1 MVQLHNVEDHA
12 MSLRK
17 AVLAVAV
24 TAGLAASVGAAAQG
38 YTHADRQGLAQV
50 LGAVQLSS
58 DQQQQVHGIM
68 SAARTQ
74 SAPQRARMQALQQQI
89 DSALLSS
96 GATEAQILP
105 LLQQQESLRQ
115 QLDVSRIETALAIR
129 NVMTSTQLAKAASVQ
144 AQLAAL
150 HQQEHAVARPGQ

>member
-1 MVQLHNVEDHA
+1 

-17 AVLAVAV
+17 AVLAAGVA
-24 TAGLAASVGAAAQG
+24 AGLAASVGATAQD
-38 YTHADRQGLAQV
+38 YSHAGRQGLAQV

-74 SAPQRARMQALQQQI
+74 SAPQRAQIQALQQQI
-89 DSALLSS
+89 DSALLSP
-96 GATEAQILP
+96 GTTEAQILP

-129 NVMTSTQLAKAASVQ
+129 NVMTSTQLSKAASVQ
-144 AQLAAL
+144 AQLATL
-150 HQQEHAVARPGQ
+150 HQQEHAVAAPGQ

>member
-1 MVQLHNVEDHA
+1 

-17 AVLAVAV
+17 ALLAVGV

-38 YTHADRQGLAQV
+38 YSHGGRQGLGQV

-58 DQQQQVHGIM
+58 DQQQQVHSIM

-74 SAPQRARMQALQQQI
+74 NAPQRAQLQALQQQI
-89 DSALLSS
+89 DSALLSP
-96 GATEAQILP
+96 GTTEAQILP

-115 QLDVSRIETALAIR
+115 QLDVSRIETQLAVR
-129 NVMTSTQLAKAASVQ
+129 NVMTSAQLAKAASVQ
-144 AQLAAL
+144 AQLATL
-150 HQQEHAVARPGQ
+150 HQQEHAVAAPAQ